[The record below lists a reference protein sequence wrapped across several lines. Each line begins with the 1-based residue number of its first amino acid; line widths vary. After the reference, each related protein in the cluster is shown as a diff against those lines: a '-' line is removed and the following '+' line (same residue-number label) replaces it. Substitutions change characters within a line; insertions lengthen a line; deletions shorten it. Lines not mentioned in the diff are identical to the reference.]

1 MGNSV
6 LVKHV
11 VTASRVLNAFFKIP
25 HLSWA
30 NGCWIGAIPAELG
43 SLTYAEEL
51 VIARARCTKCWIR
64 LTAGS
69 GPQAQRAAHG
79 NVCIH
84 PQEITTLAKVL
95 PRPVSTLYD
104 EIIDDCTMII
114 DRTPETQ
121 QHPRYKV
128 CAETPFLVR
137 RGMILRALQWLKLH
151 NRLYRDIEI
160 DLTAL
165 AEYPD
170 DHIGRIPFH
179 INHQK
184 PTSTIR
190 SQSSTSSVCRQLG
203 LDPNSESGIP
213 ISASGTFDVK
223 DTAVALN
230 LRKIR
235 ALQHLK
241 AGGAFVKSSTTPE
254 TLFTRNNPD
263 VYGMLWPTL
272 FPYGIGMFEDP
283 VRSKAVALKTQV
295 K

>member
-1 MGNSV
+1 
-6 LVKHV
+6 
-11 VTASRVLNAFFKIP
+11 
-25 HLSWA
+25 
-30 NGCWIGAIPAELG
+30 
-43 SLTYAEEL
+43 
-51 VIARARCTKCWIR
+51 
-64 LTAGS
+64 
-69 GPQAQRAAHG
+69 
-79 NVCIH
+79 
-84 PQEITTLAKVL
+84 
-95 PRPVSTLYD
+95 
-104 EIIDDCTMII
+104 
-114 DRTPETQ
+114 
-121 QHPRYKV
+121 
-128 CAETPFLVR
+128 
-137 RGMILRALQWLKLH
+137 MILRALQWLKLH

-184 PTSTIR
+184 PTSTICG
-190 SQSSTSSVCRQLG
+190 QSSTYTGHGINTTEALFADNSD

-213 ISASGTFDVK
+213 ISASGTFNVE

-241 AGGAFVKSSTTPE
+241 AGGVFVKSSTTPE

-263 VYGMLWPTL
+263 VYGMLWLTL

-283 VRSKAVALKTQV
+283 MRSKAVALKTQV